1 MTITEFARRMA
12 KHFGEEVKELP
23 YWLMFLLAHF
33 AELVAR
39 LTYDKIRLGKL
50 SNLTP
55 ASIYQSGEF
64 YFSDAKA
71 KKQIGYTPIY
81 PLDEAIDIS
90 AAYVKQFRG
99 AKQNGETSN

>member
-1 MTITEFARRMA
+1 MA

-33 AELVAR
+33 AELVSR

-55 ASIYQSGEF
+55 SSIYQSGEF

-99 AKQNGETSN
+99 KTEKASN

>member
-1 MTITEFARRMA
+1 MA

-99 AKQNGETSN
+99 KTEKASN